1 MSSMTS
7 KFQRRPNKILG
18 LAIASALT
26 IGANSAFGGKLT
38 IEYVMK
44 DTSGAC
50 QPKANGPATL
60 ASEIFSSGNPIIFP
74 PFTCG
79 SGSSGSAGAD
89 DLDNGGFGGPAW
101 DGTYDDG
108 YFYATYQFTDELP
121 GQNPFLAQ
129 FTLNNGAQFGKD
141 ISLGSGTAT
150 DFVAHPSMSHSTV
163 SKNSGG
169 NQGDIQVTFDITPR
183 DSFDNEDVDTLFLR
197 FNMQGLGLLQFP
209 DQKIKLGAKV
219 YYKTDNEEFD
229 GTTQSV
235 TVVTSVGTTTPSQ
248 PPLTP
253 LPNTMK
259 LTVGFTGNG
268 NGQITTDPSGI
279 DCDSDNIGT
288 DQKCSHYFDTAT
300 WVKLKAVVDDDSQL
314 IRWLGNRT
322 DCNDGRLF
330 MNKSTT
336 CLAELRLL
344 PQQLTVNVTGQGS
357 VSSNPAGLT
366 CDNECSHEFKGGE
379 KVTLTATPKA
389 NWQFEKW
396 QGDCDDNGQVTLD
409 KDKQCEAV
417 FKEIPCTMRQPLY
430 VYPYLPN
437 FGTILVGDSVALNQ
451 SVWFYTNQ
459 QLCGGPLYIDKVT
472 VIGNDAA
479 EFQIKNAQ
487 CYHYNWWWYWWGG
500 NYSYCYFNTVF
511 QPTVAGEKQ
520 AQLTFKLLDHE
531 ELPMRT
537 VPLQAKAVDT
547 GKAQLQITPTEH
559 DFGTAY
565 IGRGSPQPQSFIL
578 KNTGEISLKV
588 DNITLTG
595 DNATDFSLQ
604 SWWCNY
610 LGILHPNDQYNQC
623 YIYAGFNPTTVAGQK
638 QAHLTATAGNT
649 NAKALLKGVAEEPKD
664 CSDANITIESV
675 QSGRWDNT
683 TTWSTAT
690 LPTTTDVVRINSGH
704 TVIGQE
710 LAQIKTLCVQTDGT
724 LESLDDQGTVLEIQA
739 TDYLENRGLI
749 RGKDGSNEETQSA
762 CSQANIGTEDCA
774 QPGASVFL
782 KVGSD
787 FGNYGKMGDWWWY
800 GSGGPI
806 LNTGKVI
813 AGKGGDGSQYGAP
826 GGYAIVLG
834 RNTTNTNR
842 IQAGDGGNIL
852 GNGIGQGGRGGLT
865 QIWGKLGG
873 PGHLYVQDG
882 AQALAGNGGNC
893 NTPLGG
899 QQIGGDGGNL
909 WLVSLPNVHIGGG
922 ITRAGIGGQGCA
934 TPSQNGWIQIE
945 PSIISLSGA
954 ATQVSG
960 GNIAIYGGNEWT
972 LDLSNLSGTVVEATD
987 KIILAVGKDGIIDF
1001 RNSGKILVAKEVQ
1014 IFADNLLLDS
1024 DKSIS
1029 DYISIT
1035 AGNAKDN
1042 IVVGPSRLL
1051 RNVSLSVAGKLFGNP
1066 GEVRSIPLIIANN
1079 GPEEDQYTVTTTD
1092 ADGNILSQLTDV
1104 KLEGIEGLN
1113 IANLAIDITIPTS
1126 NKVIFTVVSQADPE
1140 ISSTSEVILATPYN
1154 NQPTSDS
1161 NQPTSDSDQV
1171 TSDGNQPT
1179 SDSDQVTS
1187 DGNQPTS
1194 DGNQPTSES
1203 NRVVIVDNNIINT
1216 CPVSPDG
1223 IIDWT
1228 CINKEQTLTDVIFES
1243 NARVSGGQLAG
1254 NIDNQGFVSQVI
1266 IQPDTILEGGKLSG
1280 YIVNHGTLK
1289 DFEFVGAQVV
1299 GGTLAGLVINNSLI
1313 GGVFKDVNLAADT
1326 HLIGGYLQG
1335 EIQGDPTAPALLED
1349 VAIRAGS
1356 HLAYVKI
1363 GKNVT
1368 WSADVVFEDSVEF
1381 IEPTTYCNLTQLA
1394 EMVPLLPSLD
1404 LTVSGNSTQP
1414 CTQLMGG
1421 LSTDGKQFQQQLT
1434 VTLADKVEILGRI
1447 APDLRHVNQIADWVL
1462 PAVYRRVETDLPRY
1476 FMIDAQRQVLPWDGD
1491 MSHLVAFKEQV
1502 KLDLVQSLSLYHDK
1516 IPAIGL
1522 VAIQFGYRLADGT
1535 VVLNEQPLEIK
1546 VVE

>member
-1179 SDSDQVTS
+1179 SD
-1187 DGNQPTS
+1187 
-1194 DGNQPTSES
+1194 GNQPTSES

-1313 GGVFKDVNLAADT
+1313 GGVFKDVNLAADA
-1326 HLIGGYLQG
+1326 HLVGGDLQG
-1335 EIQGDPTAPALLED
+1335 KIQGDPAAPALLED
-1349 VAIRAGS
+1349 LEIQAGS
-1356 HLAYVKI
+1356 YLEYVIIGDGVKLA
-1363 GKNVT
+1363 
-1368 WSADVVFEDSVEF
+1368 ADVTLGEGVQFNNPHED
-1381 IEPTTYCNLTQLA
+1381 PRLA
-1394 EMVPLLPSLD
+1394 TNKPPAVCDTELPSLGVTAINATGQVIETQCQCAGGVAVNGSTFKP
-1404 LTVSGNSTQP
+1404 TVRVQ
-1414 CTQLMGG
+1414 
-1421 LSTDGKQFQQQLT
+1421 STDT
-1434 VTLADKVEILGRI
+1434 VDIRGMACVDPEQIGQLADLVVYFDYQPLDTAAEGQPHYML
-1447 APDLRHVNQIADWVL
+1447 DADGK
-1462 PAVYRRVETDLPRY
+1462 
-1476 FMIDAQRQVLPWDGD
+1476 VLPWDD
-1491 MSHLVAFKEQV
+1491 DPAHLVAFQPLVLAAGQEVPIYQGQLQTTGKV
-1502 KLDLVQSLSLYHDK
+1502 KLW
-1516 IPAIGL
+1516 
-1522 VAIQFGYRLADGT
+1522 FGYRLLDGT
-1535 VVLNEQPLEIK
+1535 LVSNENAIEIAITVK
-1546 VVE
+1546 